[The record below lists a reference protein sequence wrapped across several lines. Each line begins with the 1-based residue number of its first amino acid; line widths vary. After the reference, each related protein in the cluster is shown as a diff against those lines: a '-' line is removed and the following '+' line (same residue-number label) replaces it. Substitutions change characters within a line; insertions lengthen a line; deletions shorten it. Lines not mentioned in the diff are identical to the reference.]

1 MKKLAVLALMAFGFL
16 AMAQTTRVNA
26 PLPTCNPCPF
36 VR

>member
-1 MKKLAVLALMAFGFL
+1 MKKLVILALL
-16 AMAQTTRVNA
+16 ATMFAVARPHKWDN